1 MLLPQ
6 WAQVS
11 PLVRELKSLM
21 PLGRAKQQTNKQNS
35 ITVHHHL
42 NVPHEIVRQT
52 TQGLVTI
59 QGAELRVSRRE
70 LGLTTHPYNSGATG
84 KRETKPGRDDI

>member
-1 MLLPQ
+1 MLLQQ

-11 PLVRELKSLM
+11 SLVRELKSLM

-35 ITVHHHL
+35 TTVHHHL
-42 NVPHEIVRQT
+42 NVPHDTVRQT

-59 QGAELRVSRRE
+59 QGAELRVSRRDWGSQPTPTIPVQQE
-70 LGLTTHPYNSGATG
+70 NMKQSQEE
-84 KRETKPGRDDI
+84 R